1 MANHNKI
8 EAIIMNFEIVLATN
22 NKHKL
27 QEVRGFLSPHKIVVY
42 GLNDLN
48 LKIGDIEENGKSY
61 FENSLIKARAVA
73 KLVDLPI
80 IADDSGLEI
89 EALNNQPGLYS
100 ARYAEQLGGHA
111 NAIKEILKRLENI
124 DNRSA
129 RFVCDIVLINDGDKP
144 LLFEGIAN
152 GTIADSPIGEGGFGY
167 DPIFQSSEINKRF
180 SELSQEEKNKVS
192 HRGKAL
198 LKLLTYLRITHQSIK

>member
-1 MANHNKI
+1 
-8 EAIIMNFEIVLATN
+8 MNFEIVLATN

-48 LKIGDIEENGKSY
+48 LKIGDVEDNGKNY
-61 FENSLIKARAVA
+61 YENALIKAKAVA

-89 EALNNQPGLYS
+89 EALNNEPGLFS

-111 NAIKEILKRLENI
+111 NAIKEIVHRLEGKN
-124 DNRSA
+124 NRNA
-129 RFVCDIVLINDGDKP
+129 RFVCDIVLVNDGDKP
-144 LLFEGIAN
+144 LLFEGIAK
-152 GTIADSPIGEGGFGY
+152 GIIAESPIGENGFGY
-167 DPIFQSSEINKRF
+167 DPIFQSTEINKRF
-180 SELSQEEKNKVS
+180 SELTQEEKNKVS

-198 LKLLTYLRITHQSIK
+198 LKLLTYLRIAHQSIK

>member
-1 MANHNKI
+1 
-8 EAIIMNFEIVLATN
+8 MNFEIVLATN

-42 GLNDLN
+42 GLSDLN
-48 LKIGDIEENGKSY
+48 LKPEEVEENGKNY
-61 FENSLIKARAVA
+61 YENALLKAQAVA

-89 EALNNQPGLYS
+89 EALNNEPGLHS
-100 ARYAEQLGGHA
+100 ARYAESLGGHA
-111 NAIKEILKRLENI
+111 NAIKEILNRLKDKNKRK
-124 DNRSA
+124 A
-129 RFVCDIVLINDGDKP
+129 RFVCDIVLVNDSDKP

-152 GTIADSPIGEGGFGY
+152 GEIAEAPLGEGGFGY
-167 DPIFQSSEINKRF
+167 DPIFHSYDANKMF
-180 SELSQEEKNKVS
+180 SELTQEEKNKVS

-198 LKLLTYLRITHQSIK
+198 LKLLTYLRISHQSIK